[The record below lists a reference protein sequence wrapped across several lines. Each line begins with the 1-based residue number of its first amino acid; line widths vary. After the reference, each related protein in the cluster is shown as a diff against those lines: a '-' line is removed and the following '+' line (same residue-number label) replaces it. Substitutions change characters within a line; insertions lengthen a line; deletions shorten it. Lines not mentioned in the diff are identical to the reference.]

1 MIVIVLVIIFYALFS
16 RYLIFC
22 VFVKS
27 TNFKICD
34 VIISICYIMEVILML
49 IAFESYLFSEWNLV
63 KYSCAAW
70 KTLLTWFWLNAGDW
84 TLVPSSFM
92 ILLKRQYRKIWQFS
106 IVEIYRFKMFFIHF
120 FKKPKHWNLDI
131 SGYWVIGVGW

>member
-84 TLVPSSFM
+84 ILVPSSFM